1 MNDLKERFDQ
11 LEINPD
17 PKVWNSISDTLRR
30 RSVVR
35 RRVAIAAS
43 SAVVAAAA
51 VFAFVTFN
59 RSNTTLVP
67 VAPAVAEN
75 ITVSSSDMPSSSEN
89 TVSVI
94 GNDKATPA
102 PVSAVENSNVVSSS
116 VVLDKSETAFAE
128 AAPVSQPAVPSVS
141 SQPQSSVRMVAPST
155 TPVAVS
161 SVPAVESVGSDESR
175 IDNVETINI
184 NANPDHKSSASDL
197 VVWIPNAFAP
207 DDPNVD
213 VRLFKVSPSTSATIV
228 SYEIYIYSR
237 GGRMVYHSKDI
248 NQGWDGSANGRPQPM
263 GTYVYVIQVND
274 AVTGL
279 QHYKG
284 TVTLIR

>member
-1 MNDLKERFDQ
+1 MNDLKERFDH

-17 PKVWNSISDTLRR
+17 PKVWDSINDTLRR
-30 RSVVR
+30 RAVAR
-35 RRVAIAAS
+35 RRVAIGAS

-59 RSNTTLVP
+59 RVNTSP
-67 VAPAVAEN
+67 VSAAPAVAEN
-75 ITVSSSDMPSSSEN
+75 ITVTSPDMHTSSESLVA
-89 TVSVI
+89 TV
-94 GNDKATPA
+94 GNDKATQA
-102 PVSAVENSNVVSSS
+102 PVSAVDNSATVPSA
-116 VVLDKSETAFAE
+116 VVLAESETSLAE
-128 AAPVSQPAVPSVS
+128 SAPVSQPTAPSAS
-141 SQPQSSVRMVAPST
+141 SQSQSSVRTVAPSVS
-155 TPVAVS
+155 PVAAA
-161 SVPAVESVGSDESR
+161 SVPVVESVSSDET
-175 IDNVETINI
+175 DNDKVETINI
-184 NANPDHKSSASDL
+184 NTNTDNKSSASDL

-207 DDPNVD
+207 DDPNGD
-213 VRLFKVSPSTSATIV
+213 VRLFKVSPNTSATIV